1 MINIEEVGNRIAEC
15 RKKLN
20 ITQTELAEKLL
31 VSSKTISKWE
41 KGHGLPNIEIL
52 PEIAEIFGITIDY
65 LLLGKKSLDNK
76 ISIVKNSGEFG
87 ITKLIFPDINDFP
100 KELQHPILTH
110 FLGEY
115 AKLNNIDFV
124 EMLESKGFDGVV
136 YNPDYTNL
144 ENKNSYEDQL
154 KWELKGISEATAVLF
169 WIERDMPERP
179 GLTTNVEFGYWLHS
193 GRVVYGRPDS
203 SEKCLYLDMLYK
215 LKTGKTPC
223 KTLESLVNNVLDF
236 LNE

>member
-115 AKLNNIDFV
+115 AKLNNIDFG
-124 EMLESKGFDGVV
+124 EMLESIHDLARPKGEEAIIDKILSLDKIGIAILQRALYIGFSKAAYIRDSFIEKKLIEDNKFGPCNWINKDKNLIKEIIDIV
-136 YNPDYTNL
+136 Y
-144 ENKNSYEDQL
+144 K
-154 KWELKGISEATAVLF
+154 K
-169 WIERDMPERP
+169 
-179 GLTTNVEFGYWLHS
+179 
-193 GRVVYGRPDS
+193 
-203 SEKCLYLDMLYK
+203 
-215 LKTGKTPC
+215 
-223 KTLESLVNNVLDF
+223 
-236 LNE
+236 

>member
-1 MINIEEVGNRIAEC
+1 MKVYYSNEKI
-15 RKKLN
+15 KKGQKS
-20 ITQTELAEKLL
+20 IFLAGTTAKD
-31 VSSKTISKWE
+31 VNNDWR
-41 KGHGLPNIEIL
+41 
-52 PEIAEIFGITIDY
+52 
-65 LLLGKKSLDNK
+65 NK
-76 ISIVKNSGEFG
+76 V
-87 ITKLIFPDINDFP
+87 
-100 KELQHPILTH
+100 
-110 FLGEY
+110 
-115 AKLNNIDFV
+115 V
-124 EMLESKGFDGVV
+124 EMLESKGVDGVV

>member
-1 MINIEEVGNRIAEC
+1 MKVYYSNEKI
-15 RKKLN
+15 KKGQKS
-20 ITQTELAEKLL
+20 IFLAGTTAKD
-31 VSSKTISKWE
+31 VNNDWR
-41 KGHGLPNIEIL
+41 
-52 PEIAEIFGITIDY
+52 
-65 LLLGKKSLDNK
+65 NK
-76 ISIVKNSGEFG
+76 V
-87 ITKLIFPDINDFP
+87 
-100 KELQHPILTH
+100 
-110 FLGEY
+110 
-115 AKLNNIDFV
+115 V
-124 EMLESKGFDGVV
+124 EMLKSKGFDGVV